1 MIRLICGGI
10 IAISVAYIGLGIK
23 KYYLSRE
30 KYFEKIIDL
39 IEVLSANVTYLKKPI
54 PTVISEF
61 VANGKGELI
70 RELVEYNTYLSN
82 ADYAKIASIKTPL
95 LKAAERQSVIEMLTA
110 IGRADSK
117 TELDM
122 LSGYKAKFKIMHEA
136 SIKQRSTTGA
146 LAFKLS
152 VLLGVVIL
160 ILLA

>member
-23 KYYLSRE
+23 KYYVSRE

-39 IEVLSANVTYLKKPI
+39 IEALSANISYLKKPI
-54 PTVISEF
+54 PNVIAEF
-61 VANGKGELI
+61 TAGGKGELI
-70 RELVEYNTYLSN
+70 RELNEYNAYLSN
-82 ADYAKIASIKTPL
+82 ADYARISSIKTPL
-95 LKAAERQSVIEMLTA
+95 LKAVERQTVIEMLSA

-122 LSGYKAKFKIMHEA
+122 LNGYKAKFKAMHEV
-136 SIKQRSTTGA
+136 SVKQRATTGA

-152 VLLGVVIL
+152 VLLGVVVL

>member
-1 MIRLICGGI
+1 MIRLICGGV

-39 IEVLSANVTYLKKPI
+39 IEALSANISYLKKPVPI
-54 PTVISEF
+54 VIAEF
-61 VANGKGELI
+61 TANGKGELM
-70 RELVEYNTYLSN
+70 RELNEYKLYLSN
-82 ADYAKIASIKTPL
+82 ADYAQIVSIKTPL
-95 LKAAERQSVIEMLTA
+95 LKSPERQIVIEMLSA

-122 LSGYKAKFKIMHEA
+122 LNGYKAKFKAMHET
-136 SIKQRSTTGA
+136 SVKQRVTTGA

>member
-23 KYYLSRE
+23 KYYVSRE
-30 KYFEKIIDL
+30 KYFERIIDL
-39 IEVLSANVTYLKKPI
+39 IEALSANVTYLKKPI
-54 PTVISEF
+54 PTVINEF
-61 VANGKGELI
+61 ILSGKGELI
-70 RELVEYNTYLSN
+70 KELSEYNTYLGN
-82 ADYAKIASIKTPL
+82 ADYARISTIKTPL
-95 LKAAERQSVIEMLTA
+95 LKSTERQIVIEMFMA

-122 LSGYKAKFKIMHEA
+122 LSGYKAKFKTMHEA

>member
-39 IEVLSANVTYLKKPI
+39 IEALSANISYLKKPI
-54 PTVISEF
+54 PVVVAEF
-61 VANGKGELI
+61 TANGKGELM
-70 RELVEYNTYLSN
+70 RELNEYNTYLSN
-82 ADYAKIASIKTPL
+82 ADYTRIANIKTPL
-95 LKAAERQSVIEMLTA
+95 LKTVERQAVIDMLSV

-122 LSGYKAKFKIMHEA
+122 LNGYKAKFKAMHDT
-136 SIKQRSTTGA
+136 SIKQRVTTGA

-152 VLLGVVIL
+152 VLLGVVVL